1 VALSHPERSEGSAVL
16 ISTDEAVRAAYSADV
31 SGLVMHPEAVARPKT
46 SDEVVE
52 IIRQAASKKT
62 PVTAAGSQTSTTGA
76 SITDRGILLSLRAM
90 DRIIDVDV
98 ANRIAIVEPGV
109 LLGDLNRSVATHG
122 LHFAPDPTS
131 MDDVTVGGAVACNAS
146 GARSLLYGTT
156 RAHVRALHVVLANGN
171 VVEVR
176 RSGLEKNTAG
186 YHFAQEP
193 VDWFVGSE
201 GTLGVIVRAEVTLTP
216 LPERVIGL
224 AIPCADETSALDLV
238 VAIRESA
245 ELRPRCIEYFDEMS
259 HQIARQKSG
268 ALLYVEDVG
277 DPEKWV
283 EFIEHQG
290 AGNEDIAVFEGDTA
304 LRDARTFRH
313 AVPATMNERGAARR
327 GYGGRKV
334 STDWAVPYRS
344 LASTIAEAR
353 RLVDEA
359 GLSQPAIYGH
369 AGNGHPHENFVA
381 ADADELHRIEGVV
394 EATLRFVVEQGG
406 TVAAEHGIGKLK
418 RRWLCLRATELQL
431 AAMRAMK
438 RELDPDGLM
447 APGNIL

>member
-1 VALSHPERSEGSAVL
+1 MASNPPGQK

-31 SGLVMHPEAVARPKT
+31 SGLVMHPEAVARPT
-46 SDEVVE
+46 STEDVVE
-52 IIRQAASKKT
+52 VIREAAGRKT
-62 PVTAAGSQTSTTGA
+62 PVTPAGSQTSTTGA
-76 SITDRGILLSLRAM
+76 SITDRGILLSMRAM
-90 DRIIDVDV
+90 DRLIDVDV
-98 ANRIAIVEPGV
+98 ANRVAVVEPGV
-109 LLGDLNRSVATHG
+109 LLGDLNRAVASHG

-156 RAHVRALHVVLANGN
+156 RAHVSALQIVLASGKII
-171 VVEVR
+171 EVR

-201 GTLGVIVRAEVTLTP
+201 GTLGVIVRAEVALTP
-216 LPERVIGL
+216 LPDRVIGL
-224 AIPCADETSALDLV
+224 AIPCADETTALALV
-238 VAIRESA
+238 VAIREAA
-245 ELRPRCIEYFDEMS
+245 ELRPRCIEYFDEVS

-283 EFIEHQG
+283 EFIDRQG
-290 AGNEDIAVFEGDTA
+290 ATHDDIVVFEGDTA
-304 LRDARTFRH
+304 LREARAFRH
-313 AVPATMNERGAARR
+313 AVPATMNERGTARR
-327 GYGGRKV
+327 AFGGRKV

-344 LASTIAEAR
+344 LARAIAEAR
-353 RLVDEA
+353 RLIEEA
-359 GLSQPAIYGH
+359 GLPQPAIYGH

-381 ADADELHRIEGVV
+381 ADADELHRIERVV
-394 EATLRFVVEQGG
+394 EATLRYVVEQGG

-438 RELDPDGLM
+438 RELDPDGLL